1 MVWKPDQSL
10 LQANP
15 RLLWR
20 WYLPSGH
27 RYGSDRNDGESQLCS
42 VRMNFTFASYLDM
55 KNTSKSFIDAEY
67 ELYINPFC
75 ILFHCCRTGDV
86 IWVGSDDIWFV
97 SLQGSWLPEIN
108 TRGTSDQHSRPV
120 SRCTCYDRHVHRC
133 QSQLQAPTATR
144 GGNHPVDSV
153 TAATW
158 IQRRSPRRCMKKP
171 VHRFES
177 ELLAAAADDRDVRIL
192 LNGDRIHLDWFCHLS
207 VWVWSS

>member
-1 MVWKPDQSL
+1 MTIMLAITALPWGSIHSSDVLFYWQILVSVISL
-10 LQANP
+10 LSDGWFD
-15 RLLWR
+15 L
-20 WYLPSGH
+20 GH
-27 RYGSDRNDGESQLCS
+27 
-42 VRMNFTFASYLDM
+42 
-55 KNTSKSFIDAEY
+55 
-67 ELYINPFC
+67 
-75 ILFHCCRTGDV
+75 GD
-86 IWVGSDDIWFV
+86 DFRFV